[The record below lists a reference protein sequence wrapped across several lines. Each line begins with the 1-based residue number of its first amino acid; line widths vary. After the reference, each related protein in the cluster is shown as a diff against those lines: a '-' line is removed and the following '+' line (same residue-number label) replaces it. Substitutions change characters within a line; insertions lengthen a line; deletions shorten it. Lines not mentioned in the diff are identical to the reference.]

1 MRTLTNTRTR
11 LFYLCANIAL
21 ALAYYGT
28 AELSRWLASTPQ
40 NVTPVWPPDGI
51 AVAAVFL
58 YGYALLPGVC
68 LGSFLANIWA
78 FWDPS
83 SWSMLI
89 GSVLGVLGIALG
101 TTLGTGIGVLGLR
114 QTTRTCDPFQRV
126 GHVVKLLLFAGLLG
140 PVFNATAGVA
150 VLCALGVIPWAIYQ
164 DVWITWWISNVAGI
178 FIMMPAIVCWAQWLR
193 LKVTE
198 QHRPLKYLIKALPTT
213 VRSYRKSG
221 IEALLM
227 TSLTIAV
234 GNAAFWEGYPLEYT
248 LIPLLIWPTFRFGK
262 KGATL
267 AAVGISTMA
276 ILGTVRE
283 RGIFAAE
290 DLNQSLT
297 LLQSFIAVTVFT
309 ALIMTAVLAE
319 RTAAETKLKVAISD
333 LATANQDL
341 EHRVSARTQ
350 ELHVK
355 NQDLNSTLQELHQV
369 QAQMVQNEKMSSLGQ
384 MVAGIAH
391 EINNP
396 VNFIHGN
403 LQHMRS
409 YVEEMMD
416 VLGLYQQH
424 YPTPSAQL
432 RADLEDTDIVFIQ
445 EDTFKLLESMKI
457 GTQRIQEIV
466 LSLRNF
472 SRLDESALKPV
483 QIHDGI
489 ESTLLVLN
497 HRLLLPGH
505 PQHIHLVKAYGK
517 LPLVECFPGPLN
529 QVLMNILNNAIDAI
543 EGSLS
548 QLSADNKLPTITIR
562 TEVMGDGVTIAIA
575 DNGPGLSEAARKKVF
590 DPFFTTKPIG
600 KGTGMGMSISYQTIT
615 QRHRG
620 RLTFDSTPA
629 QGTEFVIHL
638 PLKQDL
644 GKAVKG
650 QAGQG
655 QAGQGKAGDSGEKE
669 RREARLSSLSPTT

>member
-1 MRTLTNTRTR
+1 MRTLTLTRTR
-11 LFYLCANIAL
+11 LFYLCANITL

-51 AVAAVFL
+51 AVAGVFL

-83 SWSMLI
+83 SWSLLV
-89 GSVLGVLGIALG
+89 GSVLGVMGIALG
-101 TTLGTGIGVLGLR
+101 TMLGTGVGVFCLR
-114 QTTRTCDPFQRV
+114 KTARTRDPLQRV

-140 PVFNATAGVA
+140 PVSNATAGVA
-150 VLCALGVIPWAIYQ
+150 VLCALGVIPWSIYQ

-178 FIMMPAIVCWAQWLR
+178 FIMTPAIICWGQWLR
-193 LKVTE
+193 LKATE
-198 QHRPLKYLIKALPTT
+198 QHRPLKRIIKTIPVAI
-213 VRSYRKSG
+213 RHHRKNG

-227 TSLTIAV
+227 TSLIIAV
-234 GNAAFWEGYPLEYT
+234 GKAAFWDGYPLEYT

-267 AAVGISTMA
+267 AAVGISTLA

-283 RGIFAAE
+283 RGIFVAE

-309 ALIMTAVLAE
+309 ALIMSAVLAE
-319 RTAAETKLKVAISD
+319 RTTAESKLKVAIAD
-333 LATANQDL
+333 LATANQEL

-350 ELHVK
+350 ELNTK

-369 QAQMVQNEKMSSLGQ
+369 QAQMVHSEKMSSLGQ

-409 YVEEMMD
+409 YIKEMMD

-424 YPTPSAQL
+424 YPTPSERLSAEL
-432 RADLEDTDIVFIQ
+432 DDTDIVFIQ
-445 EDTFKLLESMKI
+445 EDTFKMLDSMQM
-457 GTQRIQEIV
+457 GTQRIREIV

-472 SRLDESALKPV
+472 SRLDESALK
-483 QIHDGI
+483 QAHIHEGL
-489 ESTLLVLN
+489 ESTLLILK
-497 HRLLLPGH
+497 HRLSLPGH
-505 PQHIHLVKAYGK
+505 TQHIHLVKDYGK
-517 LPLVECFPGPLN
+517 LPLVE
-529 QVLMNILNNAIDAI
+529 
-543 EGSLS
+543 
-548 QLSADNKLPTITIR
+548 
-562 TEVMGDGVTIAIA
+562 
-575 DNGPGLSEAARKKVF
+575 
-590 DPFFTTKPIG
+590 
-600 KGTGMGMSISYQTIT
+600 
-615 QRHRG
+615 
-620 RLTFDSTPA
+620 
-629 QGTEFVIHL
+629 
-638 PLKQDL
+638 
-644 GKAVKG
+644 
-650 QAGQG
+650 
-655 QAGQGKAGDSGEKE
+655 
-669 RREARLSSLSPTT
+669 